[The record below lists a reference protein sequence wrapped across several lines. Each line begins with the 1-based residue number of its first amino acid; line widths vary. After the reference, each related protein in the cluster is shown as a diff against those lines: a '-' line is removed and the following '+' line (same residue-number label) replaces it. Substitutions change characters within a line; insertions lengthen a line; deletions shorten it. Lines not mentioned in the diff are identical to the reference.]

1 MTSVSGLV
9 PCRIP
14 CRVGY
19 HAVSVQ
25 VGANAAI
32 IHYKP
37 CASTAA
43 TLDRHHMCGTLA
55 CTRRLRMRALGTGGG
70 RPSTAA
76 VRSAAVARPTAT
88 ALRPHGAALRSLEDR
103 ECELAGGRA
112 AQCRRWRSA
121 SASWRAGGSPSAGG
135 SRCAARHTRR
145 YLVDSGAQYVDGTT
159 DVTRTVH
166 LGEPTEHVRI
176 CAAAPRPP
184 MDGQDRPTAPAPPR
198 RQPAALQRVYIYIF
212 I

>member
-1 MTSVSGLV
+1 V
-9 PCRIP
+9 C
-14 CRVGY
+14 
-19 HAVSVQ
+19 VQ

-55 CTRRLRMRALGTGGG
+55 CTRRLRMRALGIGGG

-88 ALRPHGAALRSLEDR
+88 ALRPHGAALRSAESRECELAGGRAGSPVPSEE

-112 AQCRRWRSA
+112 AQRRRLEA
-121 SASWRAGGSPSAGG
+121 CG
-135 SRCAARHTRR
+135 AAH
-145 YLVDSGAQYVDGTT
+145 A
-159 DVTRTVH
+159 
-166 LGEPTEHVRI
+166 
-176 CAAAPRPP
+176 
-184 MDGQDRPTAPAPPR
+184 
-198 RQPAALQRVYIYIF
+198 
-212 I
+212 